1 MLQEGLHK
9 SFAEIMNLMKR
20 QQEARAKAG
29 PDSALWMQ
37 PLLED
42 EPRKLDQL
50 RAYLTQ
56 AEFAQRRGEGR
67 RDRRTVIQTQGKK

>member
-56 AEFAQRRGEGR
+56 AEFAQRRGELEAECVCVR
-67 RDRRTVIQTQGKK
+67 M